1 MIWLDFENI
10 RLFHEHIMWIT
21 ILSWFS
27 FFSDDV
33 RDLGFT
39 VIIDMRGGSG
49 SAWSTVK
56 PILKV
61 LQEYF
66 PNAIHTAHLIKPDN
80 FWQKQR
86 TSMGS
91 QKYKFEVNI
100 IYQDSFDNSIIIS
113 KVCHNRLLCFAPLKF
128 LLNIAD

>member
-1 MIWLDFENI
+1 MIY
-10 RLFHEHIMWIT
+10 
-21 ILSWFS
+21 

-100 IYQDSFDNSIIIS
+100 IHHSSFDSSI
-113 KVCHNRLLCFAPLKF
+113 R
-128 LLNIAD
+128 

>member
-1 MIWLDFENI
+1 MSTVLLI
-10 RLFHEHIMWIT
+10 H
-21 ILSWFS
+21 FS
-27 FFSDDV
+27 RFSDDV

-39 VIIDMRGGSG
+39 VIVDMRGGSG

-91 QKYKFEVNI
+91 QKYKFEVKLFVI
-100 IYQDSFDNSIIIS
+100 TKIS
-113 KVCHNRLLCFAPLKF
+113 LKRRNF
-128 LLNIAD
+128 

>member
-1 MIWLDFENI
+1 
-10 RLFHEHIMWIT
+10 
-21 ILSWFS
+21 
-27 FFSDDV
+27 
-33 RDLGFT
+33 
-39 VIIDMRGGSG
+39 MRGGSG

-91 QKYKFEVNI
+91 QKYKFEVKSYVITMPYLQNLNLV
-100 IYQDSFDNSIIIS
+100 QNSE
-113 KVCHNRLLCFAPLKF
+113 
-128 LLNIAD
+128 

>member
-1 MIWLDFENI
+1 MIQLRLENI
-10 RLFHEHIMWIT
+10 RPVSMWIL
-21 ILSWFS
+21 IVSCFS

-91 QKYKFEVNI
+91 QKYKFEVI
-100 IYQDSFDNSIIIS
+100 IYVDSFDNWIRITL
-113 KVCHNRLLCFAPLKF
+113 KPCYNRLLYFAPLKF
-128 LLNIAD
+128 FSNIAD

>member
-1 MIWLDFENI
+1 
-10 RLFHEHIMWIT
+10 
-21 ILSWFS
+21 
-27 FFSDDV
+27 
-33 RDLGFT
+33 
-39 VIIDMRGGSG
+39 MRGGSG

-100 IYQDSFDNSIIIS
+100 IHHSSFDNSI
-113 KVCHNRLLCFAPLKF
+113 KLCCNMFILFAPLEF
-128 LLNIAD
+128 FLNISD

>member
-10 RLFHEHIMWIT
+10 RLGFHEHIMWIT

-100 IYQDSFDNSIIIS
+100 IYQDSFDNSI